1 MFLFTKT
8 LSKRANE
15 TQTRNLLLTG
25 KTGFK
30 AFLLVLQALALPFHL
45 LAGTFTANQS
55 GDWNQAAIWTITN
68 PTSGATIPGA
78 TDDVVIPAGY
88 IVDLDAAHS
97 CNNLKLAGALTGRGN
112 KILTA
117 LGDVEYS
124 GSTTSLA
131 VQPNS
136 TFTIK
141 LGAIIPNMTL
151 GNVII
156 ALPAG
161 TDISTTAITKTAI
174 KNFTSPVILG
184 YLKVESGNLN
194 VSDFLDITGMSVTI
208 AGTSSS
214 ITFQG
219 IADVTRDNTNPANF
233 IAISQGGQFIM
244 ENIGK
249 GQSPKR
255 QFDVVFPIG
264 TINGTYTPVTINNK
278 DFNPATINGKFAV
291 TVSNGVHLNGT
302 DGTLITNNV
311 VNKTWVVNLLSGI
324 SNATLTFQWNQADE
338 LQDFTASNS
347 TMAEYA
353 NNKWTLVSTSITF
366 DPVARTITKVG
377 LTGNAGTVLNSTPI
391 NFPLFTVQGGLINPL
406 PVELVWFEAVKKA
419 GEVALSWETAS
430 EKNNA
435 GFEVQVSADGK
446 QFEALDFVAS
456 QNGNA
461 GYSQRYA
468 YSRKT
473 ESREGLVYYRLK
485 QIDLNGAVAFYPA
498 KVVDLGRFKPTVA
511 VFPNPFQ
518 DAIKVS
524 LETTRPETAE
534 ILVTDM
540 SGKAIYT
547 ARHDLSDGLNRL
559 EIALGNQPAGV
570 YLLKATT
577 GTQTYT
583 SRLVKE

>member
-15 TQTRNLLLTG
+15 FQTRNLLLTG

-30 AFLLVLQALALPFHL
+30 AFLLVLLALALPFHL
-45 LAGTFTANQS
+45 QAGTFTANQS
-55 GDWNQAAIWTITN
+55 GDWNQPAIWTITN

-78 TDDVVIPAGY
+78 TDDVVIPMGFT
-88 IVDLDAAHS
+88 INLDMS
-97 CNNLKLAGALTGRGN
+97 RTVNNLNLAGALQFDNNG
-112 KILTA
+112 KKLTL
-117 LGDVEYS
+117 LGDVQFS
-124 GSTTSLA
+124 GTIGLYNLIL
-131 VQPNS
+131 QPTS
-136 TFTIK
+136 TFTFK
-141 LGAIIPNMTL
+141 SGGTIPSLTY
-151 GNVII
+151 GNVVIDIPSGSEI
-156 ALPAG
+156 A
-161 TDISTTAITKTAI
+161 TNVISKTAV
-174 KNFTSPVILG
+174 NGSNNPVILG
-184 YLKVESGNLN
+184 SLTVLSGNLQVN
-194 VSDFLDITGMSVTI
+194 SVLNITGMSVSVMNSN
-208 AGTSSS
+208 AS
-214 ITFQG
+214 ITFGG
-219 IADVTRDNTNPANF
+219 IANITRDLNSTTNF
-233 IAISQGGQFIM
+233 IALSQGGKLIM

-249 GQSPKR
+249 GQGLKR
-255 QFDVVFPIG
+255 QGNVEFPIG
-264 TINGTYTPVTINNK
+264 TLNGTFTPAIINNK
-278 DFNPATINGKFAV
+278 EFNPATIKGDFGV
-291 TVSNGVHLNGT
+291 TVQNGVLLNGT
-302 DGTLITNNV
+302 DGSPITSNV
-311 VNKTWVVNLLSGI
+311 VNKTWMVSLVDGDADAS
-324 SNATLTFQWNQADE
+324 LTFKWNASDE
-338 LQDFTASNS
+338 LPDFTASNS
-347 TMAEYA
+347 KIALFS
-353 NNKWTLVSTSITF
+353 NNSWTLNPNATF
-366 DPVARTITKVG
+366 DAAARTIKLTG
-377 LTGNAGTVLNSTPI
+377 LTGSAASSLF

-468 YSRKT
+468 YSHKT

-485 QIDLNGAVAFYPA
+485 QIDLNGAIAFYPA

-547 ARHDLSDGLNRL
+547 ARHDLSGGLNRL